1 MRLGVLDELLE
12 RVDRQVLAHDDHVR
26 RLDREPDRH
35 EVADRVPVQLLK
47 QGGIGDL
54 VAGIGDQ
61 QRVAVRF
68 GSGDLLD
75 AYIAAGAAF
84 VVDDKLAAKLL
95 G

>member
-1 MRLGVLDELLE
+1 VW
-12 RVDRQVLAHDDHVR
+12 
-26 RLDREPDRH
+26 RLDREANRH

-61 QRVAVRF
+61 QRVTVRF
-68 GSGDLLD
+68 SSGDLLV
-75 AYIAAGAAF
+75 AYIAAGTAL
-84 VVDDKLAAKLL
+84 VIDDELPTKLL